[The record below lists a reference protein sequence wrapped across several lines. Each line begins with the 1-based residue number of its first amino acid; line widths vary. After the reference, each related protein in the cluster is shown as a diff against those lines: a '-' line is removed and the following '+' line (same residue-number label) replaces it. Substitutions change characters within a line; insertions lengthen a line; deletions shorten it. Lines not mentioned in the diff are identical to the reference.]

1 MALRVLVLALVLGF
15 GFGLWL
21 ASQFPLPRSLAPP
34 LPHEQA
40 SKLYYIKSL
49 PAYQFQF
56 PFYNLRLS
64 GPSSVLPFLLF
75 LLLLSSSS
83 FRLFTILACYSRLS
97 LFALALKVD
106 PPLPLVFVDRV
117 TKRFP
122 SSPPR
127 HLHSYLWFSSFR
139 LLFQL
144 GFVRSDEYC
153 VR

>member
-1 MALRVLVLALVLGF
+1 MVSVALRVLVLVLVLGF

-21 ASQFPLPRSLAPP
+21 ASHFPLPRSLAPS
-34 LPHEQA
+34 QA

-49 PAYQFQF
+49 PTYQFQF

-75 LLLLSSSS
+75 FLLLP
-83 FRLFTILACYSRLS
+83 FLFLPFFLTVLACYSRLS

-106 PPLPLVFVDRV
+106 PLLPLVFVDRV

-122 SSPPR
+122 PFP
-127 HLHSYLWFSSFR
+127 HPCLWFSSSS
-139 LLFQL
+139 
-144 GFVRSDEYC
+144 GFFSS
-153 VR
+153 